1 MRRTRILPWALALLM
16 GACQQG
22 SPAGSDPGTPLQPTT
37 HCYILVTRG
46 APEMHGTSL
55 VPGPVDSLDIR
66 MDVLG
71 ELVNGV
77 YNWLPQEKDAM
88 TGTFTGTLENGLVT
102 ALYSYTAEGMT
113 ARQEVLF
120 KLEEDGLRAGHG
132 ELVEREEVW
141 VFKDRSLAEFGD
153 LVPEVDCP

>member
-1 MRRTRILPWALALLM
+1 MRRARTLPWALALLL

-22 SPAGSDPGTPLQPTT
+22 GPAASDPDTPVQPTP
-37 HCYILVTRG
+37 HCYLLVTQG
-46 APEMHGTSL
+46 APEMDGTDL
-55 VPGPVDSLDIR
+55 APGLVDSLYIR

-102 ALYSYTAEGMT
+102 AVYSYTAEGMT

-120 KLEEDGLRAGHG
+120 KLEENGLRTGHG
-132 ELVEREEVW
+132 ELVELEEVW